1 MENQMLLWERGL
13 NMEGWKW
20 FVTFK
25 WNCVKMMAWAFMN
38 MIMNEVYQNG
48 ILHIDLLK
56 DNIMLHFLPNKPY
69 VVYINMCDWGEIE
82 HMQKVIIFS
91 YVFVKEHDAI
101 MQGKCIDGWP

>member
-1 MENQMLLWERGL
+1 
-13 NMEGWKW
+13 
-20 FVTFK
+20 
-25 WNCVKMMAWAFMN
+25 MMAWAFMN

-101 MQGKCIDGWP
+101 MQGK